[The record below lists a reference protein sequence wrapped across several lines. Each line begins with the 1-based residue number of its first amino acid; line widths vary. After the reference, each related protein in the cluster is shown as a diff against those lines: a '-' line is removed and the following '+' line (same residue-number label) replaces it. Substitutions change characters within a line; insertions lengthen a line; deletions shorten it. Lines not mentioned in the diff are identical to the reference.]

1 VALIASATAWSYMQR
16 VLLPWEEHVN
26 VKPGK
31 LKAEMGDLYPRW
43 VGTRELL
50 LSGRNPYGKEVS
62 SEIQMGFYGHAIDQT
77 YDKPAS
83 EIVDEQRFVYPL
95 YVVLLLAP
103 TVHLDFAHLQMWAPV
118 IFEALT
124 VISVWLWIG
133 VVRWR
138 PPPLVTASLV
148 LLVASSPQV
157 AQGLRL
163 RQIGLFVA
171 FLVALAA
178 WLVTREHYFAGGA
191 LLAIATIKPQ
201 MVVLCIAWFLLW
213 SFGSW
218 KRRWPLAA
226 GFGSALAILV
236 GAGEMLL
243 PGWPRFFLEG
253 LEAYRMYFP
262 TISPLRLILGNWI
275 GWALSILIV
284 IVLFV
289 FSWLNRKASANSP
302 EFVEGLAA
310 VFITTALVLPLVT
323 PYNQVLLL
331 MPVILVLRDWAK
343 VPRIA
348 KIAFAGLAASTWIIE
363 LAMLAHP
370 APMDAMNRY
379 PLLPSL
385 VAFPFVVAVLIL
397 IRRTSDIMNSEPS
410 SRPAASV

>member
-31 LKAEMGDLYPRW
+31 LKAEMGDIYPRW

>member
-1 VALIASATAWSYMQR
+1 MALIASATAWSYMQR

-31 LKAEMGDLYPRW
+31 LKAEMGDIYPRW